1 MEGPDGQL
9 LLSIPMDAL
18 QRDKLPKYY
27 CFAKGRHSGSFFLKV
42 LLTSDLREKNRIKN
56 HLFADWRSS
65 LLPYALGALAPE
77 LQQADHVRVRGPRGV
92 LHCRQDLH
100 ELSHPGLLL
109 PPVVYRL
116 QVL

>member
-42 LLTSDLREKNRIKN
+42 LTQTLRSCFEVRPK
-56 HLFADWRSS
+56 HFFADRRSS
-65 LLPYALGALAPE
+65 LLPDALGALASE

-109 PPVVYRL
+109 PSVVHRL